1 MENLITGAKQV
12 TRDEKG
18 RFPKGV
24 SGNPR
29 GRKARAAEDEFIAL
43 IDKAVSNSDWIAIIE
58 KTKQQALR
66 GDAIA
71 RAWLAD
77 RKFGKAKERHEHA
90 GENGEAIEVRLIQD
104 E

>member
-1 MENLITGAKQV
+1 MANPTG
-12 TRDEKG
+12 KG
-18 RFPKGV
+18 GFKKGQ

-29 GRKARAAEDEFIAL
+29 GRKSRAAEDEFIAL
-43 IDKAVSNSDWIAIIE
+43 IDKAVSSSDWIAIIE

-90 GENGEAIEVRLIQD
+90 GEDGNVIEVVLRKTG